1 MLATAI
7 AIEGVDAGEAFAA
20 IVAAE
25 WPLFSRLVVGC
36 LHADRSTPWAGAPRN
51 ERLTCYSWVPGTPG
65 PRGRSPPKKLK
76 IESSSRTYWR

>member
-7 AIEGVDAGEAFAA
+7 AIEGVDVAEAFAA

-36 LHADRSTPWAGAPRN
+36 LHADRPTPWAGAPRN

-65 PRGRSPPKKLK
+65 PRGRSPP
-76 IESSSRTYWR
+76 